1 MTNKKTLVMAAAV
14 GMLVAVPV
22 WAHHAFGAEFD
33 VNKPLKLQGTVTK
46 WEMINPH
53 SWIHLDVKGTDDKVA
68 TWMIEGGSPNSLLRL
83 GFTKNSLPPGTEII
97 VEGYQAKDGANRGV
111 GANLTFTDGRKL
123 FLGGSA
129 PGADPNRPDVT
140 GKK

>member
-1 MTNKKTLVMAAAV
+1 MAAGV
-14 GMLVAVPV
+14 GLLLTVPV

-33 VNKPLKLQGTVTK
+33 VNKPLKLRGSVTK

-53 SWIHLDVKGTDDKVA
+53 SWIHLDVKDPEGKVA

-97 VEGYQAKDGANRGV
+97 VEGFQAKDGANRGV

-123 FLGGSA
+123 FLGSSA
-129 PGADPNRPDVT
+129 PGSDPNRPDVT